1 MSNVGGKLIKARQAR
16 ARAAQASP
24 RTAERRCRAILV
36 AMAVIYKTPC
46 FVVMAVIYKT
56 SCFIHRAGQ
65 AAKPAQNH
73 CFDRGEYGT
82 RRSGDFLF
90 RGEVALAY
98 IASQEPE
105 SGRHERPLRRD
116 SID

>member
-1 MSNVGGKLIKARQAR
+1 
-16 ARAAQASP
+16 
-24 RTAERRCRAILV
+24 
-36 AMAVIYKTPC
+36 
-46 FVVMAVIYKT
+46 MAVIYKT
-56 SCFIHRAGQ
+56 SCFIYWAGQ
-65 AAKPAQNH
+65 ADKPAQNR

-105 SGRHERPLRRD
+105 SGRHERSLHRGA
-116 SID
+116 IDHMTAGFQHPPQLLAGLVQRFRLKALQEL